1 MTRILLIAFDSQ
13 LLAAFRAAGAADD
26 FEVVASTGG
35 VEAVRTLRRRWFDAV
50 VTSPETTVQEDLALL
65 HELRAARPGVR
76 VIVLAHQATPADV
89 LAAMSAHVF
98 ACFTAPFEVS
108 EIVQMA
114 RRAAGTEASADGI
127 EVLSARPG
135 WLAVRVNCHRLT
147 AERLIAFLS
156 QLARDVPE
164 AERGGL
170 MTAFR
175 EVLLNAIEHGGG
187 LDPEKVVEVTAVRT
201 ERAMVFHVRDPGP
214 GFDIASLAHAAV
226 AEPDPM
232 LVADR
237 RVELGL
243 RPGGFGLL
251 IARNVVD
258 EMMLNAR
265 GNEVLLIKHLR

>member
-1 MTRILLIAFDSQ
+1 M
-13 LLAAFRAAGAADD
+13 
-26 FEVVASTGG
+26 
-35 VEAVRTLRRRWFDAV
+35 EAVRTLRERGFDAV
-50 VTSPETTVQEDLALL
+50 VTSPETTVQEDLALIR
-65 HELRAARPGVR
+65 EIRAVRPGVR

-89 LAAMSAHVF
+89 LAAMTAHVF
-98 ACFTAPFEVS
+98 ACFTAPFDVS

-114 RRAAGTEASADGI
+114 RRAASSEAGADGI

-135 WLAVRVNCHRLT
+135 WLAVRANCHLLT
-147 AERLIAFLS
+147 AERLVSFLS
-156 QLARDVPE
+156 QLARDVPD
-164 AERGGL
+164 AERDGL

-187 LDPEKVVEVTAVRT
+187 LDPEKVVEVAAVRT

-214 GFDIASLAHAAV
+214 GFDIDSLVHAAV

-232 LVADR
+232 VVADR
-237 RVELGL
+237 RIGLGL

-265 GNEVLLIKHLR
+265 GNEVLLIKHLT